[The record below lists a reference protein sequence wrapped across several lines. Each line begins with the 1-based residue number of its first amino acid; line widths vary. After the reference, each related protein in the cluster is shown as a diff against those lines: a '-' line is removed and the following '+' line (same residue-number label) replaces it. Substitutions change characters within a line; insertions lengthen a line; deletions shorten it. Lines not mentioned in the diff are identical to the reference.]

1 MHMYNMHNISK
12 KKCTPHFIRLYY
24 RHQLNNGFQ
33 HFLIFMFYIFWG
45 GGNLSL
51 KQDYLSWRLVWL
63 VIYTLFSLR
72 TCDCKA
78 LH

>member
-33 HFLIFMFYIFWG
+33 HFLIFMFYIFG
-45 GGNLSL
+45 GWEFESETGLCFL
-51 KQDYLSWRLVWL
+51 KTYL
-63 VIYTLFSLR
+63 TGHLR
-72 TCDCKA
+72 SI
-78 LH
+78 